1 MFVTFLYFP
10 LLLFFFPS
18 LLTLFFLR
26 LNSFGFLFFSFLF
39 FSPLSLCVVGSC
51 SSSLVFACYSR
62 IRFFFKKIFLFVLS
76 RPFSVMYFFYP
87 WRDILHVRMKRRG
100 CLANLVLL
108 APSPEENSGNPNGAV
123 LRPWCLSGSFNG
135 RPGLDVTD
143 RAAE

>member
-1 MFVTFLYFP
+1 
-10 LLLFFFPS
+10 
-18 LLTLFFLR
+18 
-26 LNSFGFLFFSFLF
+26 
-39 FSPLSLCVVGSC
+39 
-51 SSSLVFACYSR
+51 
-62 IRFFFKKIFLFVLS
+62 
-76 RPFSVMYFFYP
+76 MYFFYP